1 MKFNPIKAT
10 QNKFG
15 DYIFNQNQILK
26 NMAGRFDFKIP
37 NIDSSISVLLNA
49 KENFKSVFP
58 NAKFIVIPPPIY
70 VNNQN
75 DLRLFHSQLKSKLKM
90 YNIDMLIPQ
99 ENYDNSSFW
108 EDDWHLNSLGR
119 KIRTKDI
126 FECMLKDSL
135 LDANKL

>member
-1 MKFNPIKAT
+1 MI
-10 QNKFG
+10 FG
-15 DYIFNQNQILK
+15 VLT
-26 NMAGRFDFKIP
+26 AGRFDFKIP

-70 VNNQN
+70 INNQN
-75 DLRLFHSQLKSKLKM
+75 DLRLFQSQLKNRLKK
-90 YNIDMLIPQ
+90 YNILILIPE
-99 ENYDNSSFW
+99 ENYDYSTYW

-126 FECMLKDSL
+126 YNNLF
-135 LDANKL
+135 NNTY